1 MFYYKLNF
9 KGMGIFL
16 AVRPRPEMKSTD
28 YYGYGTAPLS
38 EMPERFQFSNSALV
52 LPYFN
57 AITDA
62 MQVEN
67 ANQVFKLC
75 SRNVVLDADSSS
87 TPD

>member
-1 MFYYKLNF
+1 
-9 KGMGIFL
+9 MGIFFAIL
-16 AVRPRPEMKSTD
+16 PHSETKSTD

-38 EMPERFQFSNSALV
+38 DMTERFQFPNSALV

-67 ANQVFKLC
+67 ANQLFKLC
-75 SRNVVLDADSSS
+75 SRNDSSS
-87 TPD
+87 TPRTGGSS